1 MRSYGML
8 FVVTG
13 GAGFVGTNLVERL
26 LSDGHSVRVIDNLS
40 RPGGKV
46 VENLNYLKNKFADET
61 RSKKFEFIK
70 DSVTNF
76 DALKDAFDG
85 ADAIYHLAAQ
95 TAVTTSITDPMHDF
109 DTNAIGSFN
118 VVEAARQV
126 ADDATL
132 FYTSTN
138 KVYGNMA
145 NVKLIEKKTR
155 YEFADPAYKNGV
167 SEDYPVDPESPYGC
181 SKYLADSYFL
191 DYFRTYGTKTTVF
204 RCSCMYGEMQK
215 SLEDQGWISWI
226 VSRIIHNKKVTIY
239 GDGKQVRDILH
250 VSDVVN
256 AIIAAT
262 EKINDTKGQAFNMG
276 GGYSNSISL
285 LELIDFVQ
293 KEAGKKANYEFDA
306 WRLADQRVY
315 ISDSGKAKRVFGWA
329 PKVTK
334 EEGIRRQIGWESK
347 T

>member
-1 MRSYGML
+1 ML

-13 GAGFVGTNLVERL
+13 GAGFVGTNIVSRL
-26 LSDGHSVRVIDNLS
+26 LSDGHEVRVVDDLS

-46 VENLNYLKNKFADET
+46 VENLEYIRKKFAD
-61 RSKKFEFIK
+61 RVKNKKFEFIQK
-70 DSVTNF
+70 SVTDF
-76 DALKDAFDG
+76 ESVKKAFAG
-85 ADAIYHLAAQ
+85 ADAICHLAAQ
-95 TAVTTSITDPMHDF
+95 TAVTTSLTDPRHDF

-118 VVEAARQV
+118 VIEAARQV
-126 ADDATL
+126 ADNAIL

-145 NVKLIEKKTR
+145 HVKLDEKKTR
-155 YEFADPAYKNGV
+155 YEFADANYKNGI
-167 SEDYPVDPESPYGC
+167 SEDYPIDPESPYGC

-191 DYFRTYGTKTTVF
+191 DYARTYGTKSIVF

-226 VSRIIHNKKVTIY
+226 VKRILQNKKFTIY

-250 VSDVVN
+250 VSDVVD
-256 AIIAAT
+256 AVLMAT
-262 EKINDTKGQAFNMG
+262 EKIKDTKGQAFNMG
-276 GGYSNSISL
+276 GGYPNSISL

-293 KEAGKKANYEFDA
+293 KETGKKADYDFSD

-315 ISDSGKAKRVFGWA
+315 ISDSGKAKKTFGWT
-329 PKVTK
+329 PKITR
-334 EEGIRRQIGWESK
+334 EEGIRRQIAWESGA
-347 T
+347 

>member
-1 MRSYGML
+1 ML

-13 GAGFVGTNLVERL
+13 GAGFVGTNIVERL
-26 LSDGHSVRVIDNLS
+26 LSDGHEVRVVDDLS

-46 VENLNYLKNKFADET
+46 IENLEYIRKKFADKVKN
-61 RSKKFEFIK
+61 KKFEFIQK
-70 DSVTNF
+70 SVTDF
-76 DALKDAFDG
+76 DSLKKAFAG

-95 TAVTTSITDPMHDF
+95 TAVTTSITDPRHDF

-118 VVEAARQV
+118 VIEAARQA
-126 ADDATL
+126 ADDAVL

-145 NVKLIEKKTR
+145 HIKLEEKKTR
-155 YEFADPAYKNGV
+155 YEFADKKYRNGIA
-167 SEDYPVDPESPYGC
+167 EDYPIDPESPYGC

-191 DYFRTYGTKTTVF
+191 DCARTYGTKSIVF

-226 VSRIIHNKKVTIY
+226 VRRILQDKKITIY

-256 AIIAAT
+256 AIITAT
-262 EKINDTKGQAFNMG
+262 EKIKDTKGQVFNMG
-276 GGYSNSISL
+276 GGYNNSISL

-293 KEAGKKANYEFDA
+293 KETGKKANYTFSD
-306 WRLADQRVY
+306 WRLADQRIY
-315 ISDSGKAKRVFGWA
+315 ISDSSKAKKCFGWA

-334 EEGIRRQIGWESK
+334 EEGIRRQIKWESNSA
-347 T
+347 